1 MAESWRCPY
10 CGNMATI
17 GTYDIAEAEAK
28 SIEIHDVVDYFA
40 ASIRIVKCP
49 NPDCSRLSVYSSVE
63 QRSKYNVAVGEAK
76 IWQLIPEASVRH
88 LPDYI
93 PEAIRQDYTEAY
105 LIKDKSPKASATLSR
120 RCLQGMIRDFWGVKP
135 GNLDEIARRIDEL
148 AGERDRLAID
158 IAELEASAPLFT
170 RDHVL
175 RWMRNVVANADPL
188 KAVQMFV
195 SKVVVDPETGD
206 LRVEFVVGDDG
217 DGGGGGGK
225 APNPRPD
232 CPDEGST
239 KLQMAPRARVKSN
252 LCAYATNSGFG
263 LLSFRIAP
271 NTADFRRR
279 AKA

>member
-135 GNLDEIARRIDEL
+135 GNLYSEIRA
-148 AGERDRLAID
+148 
-158 IAELEASAPLFT
+158 LEGMG
-170 RDHVL
+170 R
-175 RWMRNVVANADPL
+175 
-188 KAVQMFV
+188 
-195 SKVVVDPETGD
+195 VDPQTLDSIDAVRKVGNIGAHMEED
-206 LRVEFVVGDDG
+206 VNVIVEVTEGEAEVLLALIDSLVDDWYVARHG
-217 DGGGGGGK
+217 REERSRRLK
-225 APNPRPD
+225 EIVASK
-232 CPDEGST
+232 DE
-239 KLQMAPRARVKSN
+239 QR
-252 LCAYATNSGFG
+252 SG
-263 LLSFRIAP
+263 R
-271 NTADFRRR
+271 
-279 AKA
+279 